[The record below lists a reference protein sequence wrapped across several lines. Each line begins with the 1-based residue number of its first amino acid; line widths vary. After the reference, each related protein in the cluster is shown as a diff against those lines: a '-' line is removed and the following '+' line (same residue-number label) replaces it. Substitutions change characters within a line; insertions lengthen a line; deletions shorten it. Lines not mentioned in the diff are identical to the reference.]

1 MRGGMTMNGHELWY
15 ETTTMWMVFSIYF
28 AISVH
33 RLAVKRKVSVPVAS
47 LERCGLL
54 LGMLLVFFPKTHLSF
69 LAGRF
74 SNSRVVATV
83 GLCVVVAGLAFA
95 TWARDVLGRN
105 WSAGA
110 VIQVHHELVTA
121 GPYAYVRHP
130 LYTGLIVAL
139 AGTALVSGE
148 YGALLG
154 WVLLTS
160 VFRMKARR
168 EERLLEG
175 EFGSGYAAYCRRTG
189 RLLPRFEHV

>member
-1 MRGGMTMNGHELWY
+1 
-15 ETTTMWMVFSIYF
+15 
-28 AISVH
+28 
-33 RLAVKRKVSVPVAS
+33 
-47 LERCGLL
+47 
-54 LGMLLVFFPKTHLSF
+54 
-69 LAGRF
+69 
-74 SNSRVVATV
+74 
-83 GLCVVVAGLAFA
+83 
-95 TWARDVLGRN
+95 
-105 WSAGA
+105 

-189 RLLPRFEHV
+189 RLLPRFAHV

>member
-1 MRGGMTMNGHELWY
+1 MHEHELWS
-15 ETTTMWMVFSIYF
+15 ETSSLWLVFSIYF
-28 AISVH
+28 AVSV
-33 RLAVKRKVSVPVAS
+33 RWFAVKRKVSEPLVS

-69 LAGRF
+69 LAARF
-74 SNSRVVATV
+74 SNSRVAATV
-83 GLCVVVAGLAFA
+83 GLCVVIAGLAFA
-95 TWARDVLGRN
+95 TWARDVLGKN

-110 VIQVHHELVTA
+110 VIRVHHELVMA

-139 AGTALVSGE
+139 AGTTLVSGE
-148 YGALLG
+148 CGALLG

-175 EFGSGYAAYCRRTG
+175 EFGSGYAEYCRRTG
-189 RLLPRFEHV
+189 RLLPRFAHV